1 MRICDQNWKDG
12 IVFGW
17 QISKQLLKLKS
28 QQTKA
33 FMLNDPPEKTIEA
46 LKFAASDFSAVS
58 ENYQRYEKYIPLV
71 LVNLKE
77 LLLIYGLDH

>member
-1 MRICDQNWKDG
+1 
-12 IVFGW
+12 
-17 QISKQLLKLKS
+17 
-28 QQTKA
+28 
-33 FMLNDPPEKTIEA
+33 MLNDPPEKTIEA